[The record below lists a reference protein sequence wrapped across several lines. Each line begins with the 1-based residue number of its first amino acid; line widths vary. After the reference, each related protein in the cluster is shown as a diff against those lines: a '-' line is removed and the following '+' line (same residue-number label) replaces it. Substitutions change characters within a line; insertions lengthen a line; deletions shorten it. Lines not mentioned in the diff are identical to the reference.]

1 MDRSRELF
9 DTLQGFRAKMEW
21 TMSRIPD
28 GRLFE
33 GDYVGMCTEL
43 GRSGDTIARGTST
56 SNVYYE
62 AGTQTEGA

>member
-9 DTLQGFRAKMEW
+9 DTLQGLRAKMEW

-33 GDYVGMCTEL
+33 GNYAGMCTEL
-43 GRSGDTIARGTST
+43 GRSGDTIACGTST